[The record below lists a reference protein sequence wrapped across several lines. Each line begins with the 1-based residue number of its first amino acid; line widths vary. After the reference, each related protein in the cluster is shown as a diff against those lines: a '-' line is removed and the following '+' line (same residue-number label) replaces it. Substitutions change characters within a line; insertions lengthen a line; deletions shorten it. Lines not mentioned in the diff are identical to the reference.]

1 MEILFLIA
9 GIGLG
14 FWLGWFFSKD
24 RRNAEIV
31 RLSTD
36 LATKIEQNKILS
48 DNLEKQKTEIEAM
61 QQRLTMEFENIS
73 NRVLKTRSA
82 ELVGEMK
89 PLTDKIDEFRKRVD
103 QVSKEEGESLAVL
116 KAQLF
121 NLDTMNKRLS
131 EDANNLALALKG
143 ESKTQGDW
151 GEVQLETI
159 LEHSGLI
166 KNVNYFVQTSFAS
179 EEGGIQRPDFVIKLP
194 DERSLIVDSKV
205 SLTAYAAYA
214 QAPTDEAR
222 ANYAAAHWVS
232 IRGHIDELAAK
243 NYQALYGI
251 NAPDYVLMFV
261 SPESAMSLATSL
273 ALGEGVDIFQ
283 EAFKKHIVLVT
294 GSTLLATMKTV
305 EYMWKQENQK
315 KNVLE
320 IAKLGG
326 LLYDRFVDFTEVLR
340 GLGDKLKGAQD
351 DYEVV
356 LQKMC
361 EGTRKGDTL
370 IGRADK
376 LRQLGAKVSKKLS
389 KEFLDQADIEE
400 TDEKA
405 IGNSGEKEDL

>member
-1 MEILFLIA
+1 MEIIFLII

-14 FWLGWFFSKD
+14 FGLGWFFSTNRK
-24 RRNAEIV
+24 NAEIV
-31 RLSTD
+31 RLNTD
-36 LATKIEQNKILS
+36 LAVKTEQHKGLM
-48 DNLEKQKTEIEAM
+48 DKLEVQKTQIDVI
-61 QQRLTMEFENIS
+61 QQNMTTEFENIS
-73 NRVLKTRSA
+73 NRVLKARSS
-82 ELVGEMK
+82 ELVDEMK

-116 KAQLF
+116 KEQLSK
-121 NLDTMNKRLS
+121 LDTMNKRLS

-159 LEHSGLI
+159 LDHSGLT
-166 KNVNYFVQTSFAS
+166 KNVNYFVQESFSAEDGS
-179 EEGGIQRPDFVIKLP
+179 TLRPDFVIKLP
-194 DERSLIVDSKV
+194 DERNLIIDSKV

-214 QAPTDEAR
+214 LAKTYEDKVKYATAHLLSLR
-222 ANYAAAHWVS
+222 A
-232 IRGHIDELAAK
+232 HINELTEK
-243 NYQALYGI
+243 KYQALYGI

-261 SPESAMSLATSL
+261 SPEAAMSLATT
-273 ALGEGVDIFQ
+273 LGLQEGADVFQ
-283 EAFKKHIVLVT
+283 EAFRKHIVLVT

-326 LLYDRFVDFTEVLR
+326 LLYDRFVDFTEILR
-340 GLGDKLKGAQD
+340 GVGDKLKSLQD
-351 DYEVV
+351 GYDAAM
-356 LQKMC
+356 QKMC
-361 EGTRKGDTL
+361 TGSRKGETL

-389 KEFLDQADIEE
+389 QELLDQADEE
-400 TDEKA
+400 EGNDRLVTDTLQ
-405 IGNSGEKEDL
+405 N